1 MEKKFTFLGIAV
13 AALMLVGSMSGYI
26 VNETQQG
33 LLLRFGQP
41 VGTVDK
47 PGLHVKLPVDDV
59 VIYEKRVLDL
69 DPNPE
74 RILLSDQKP
83 LIVDTFVRYRI
94 DDPLKFYQALRT
106 ENAARQLIETMVNSI
121 MRGVMWESALLSVLS
136 TERVQLMQKIRETV
150 NREAQTRN
158 LGISIVDIRIRRAD
172 LPEQTSQAIYDR
184 MMSERRREAAEFR
197 AEGQEQKQLIESKA
211 ERERTVMIAEA
222 QKAAQMIRGDGDKE
236 ATRIYADA
244 FGRDPE
250 FYSFYRSMEAY
261 RKAVSGSGTTT
272 FVLSP
277 DDGFLRYLDGVRK

>member
-13 AALMLVGSMSGYI
+13 AALMLVGSMSVYI

-41 VGTVDK
+41 VGTVNK

-106 ENAARQLIETMVNSI
+106 ENAARQRLETMVNSI
-121 MRGVMWESALLSVLS
+121 MRGVMGESTLLAVLS

>member
-1 MEKKFTFLGIAV
+1 MIKPWHIA
-13 AALMLVGSMSGYI
+13 AAIAGAVVMAVSISAYTI
-26 VNETQQG
+26 NETQQG
-33 LLLRFGQP
+33 LILRFGQP
-41 VGTVDK
+41 VGTVSK
-47 PGLHVKLPVDDV
+47 PGLHFKVPVDNV

-69 DPNPE
+69 DPSPE

-94 DDPLKFYQALRT
+94 DDPLKFYQALRS
-106 ENAARQLIETMVNSI
+106 ENAARQRLETMVNST
-121 MRGVMWESALLSVLS
+121 MRGVMGEATLIKVLS
-136 TERVQLMQKIRETV
+136 TDRVQLMQKIRETV

-197 AEGQEQKQLIESKA
+197 AEGQEKKQLIESTA

-222 QKAAQMIRGDGDKE
+222 QRNAQIVRGEGDRE

-244 FGRDPE
+244 FGKDPE
-250 FYSFYRSMEAY
+250 FYGFYRSMLAY
-261 RKAVSGSGTTT
+261 RNATSGTGTTT

-277 DDGFLRYLDGVRK
+277 EQGFLRYLDGLRK